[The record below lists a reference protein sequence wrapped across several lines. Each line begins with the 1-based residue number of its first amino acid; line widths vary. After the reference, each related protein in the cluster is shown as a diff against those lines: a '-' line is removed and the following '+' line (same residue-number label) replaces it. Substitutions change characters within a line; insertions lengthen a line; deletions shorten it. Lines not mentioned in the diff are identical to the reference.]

1 MFIVWDKTTDF
12 VEALASSYYRQQADL
27 LVFIRSCRH
36 RNERSDVYWHGL
48 ALANST
54 LVAKYFCF
62 EVYEIKLMSSI
73 PHPLILL
80 IVLFCSFHAAKANF
94 EDTRCR
100 CVCPSSK
107 HFSENSTVDDNHRR
121 YYTKTNINP
130 NVCNPQNVVKED
142 VIGIVDPS
150 HLDAFLANCD
160 CKYESRNT
168 VMLKV
173 VVIFVIC
180 VVVVL
185 VTYMLFLMCLDP
197 MFRRQ
202 KQSIPYR
209 HHNDEVEE
217 NIFARSSQSSSGGDG
232 CSPPVNMRPRP
243 NNSVL
248 ERVEAEQNKWARKVE
263 EQRRKIFTDHTMLN

>member
-1 MFIVWDKTTDF
+1 MYSTISRW
-12 VEALASSYYRQQADL
+12 SS
-27 LVFIRSCRH
+27 
-36 RNERSDVYWHGL
+36 L
-48 ALANST
+48 AL
-54 LVAKYFCF
+54 V
-62 EVYEIKLMSSI
+62 
-73 PHPLILL
+73 LIF
-80 IVLFCSFHAAKANF
+80 VFHAAEANF

-100 CVCPSSK
+100 CVCPSTK
-107 HFSENSTVDDNHRR
+107 HFAVNASADANRRR

-142 VIGIVDPS
+142 VTAIVEPS

-160 CKYESRNT
+160 CKNESRNT

-209 HHNDEVEE
+209 HHNDEVED
-217 NIFARSSQSSSGGDG
+217 NIFARSSQGSSGGDG
-232 CSPPVNMRPRP
+232 CSPPINMRPRS